1 MSAIKTISLLIFILA
16 SCLVLKAKEVYA
28 IDVSSVKIII
38 ENDSQID
45 LSDNYRHTIIEKR
58 YFRIGKKIFKNPLY
72 RTPQNYKKDKVST
85 IVIILLTGPLGG
97 HRLYLGTKPIVPIA
111 YAVTLGGGVGVL
123 PLIDLFAIA
132 FARDLNRYINND
144 QIIMWIN

>member
-45 LSDNYRHTIIEKR
+45 LSDNYRHTIIEKK